1 MHFVGVYWL
10 ILFSVFCG
18 AICRLVMTYVCV
30 VLVVGVLVTLTT
42 AHDGL
47 LSIVGELEA
56 VKDVNGVRQCVTS
69 PPNMTVSAR
78 SKIDCMR
85 ACLSQGTVCVYGA
98 NYHSDSRE
106 CEMHSEP
113 PGSLEQVP
121 NCIFYQVLYFARNV

>member
-1 MHFVGVYWL
+1 MY
-10 ILFSVFCG
+10 
-18 AICRLVMTYVCV
+18 
-30 VLVVGVLVTLTT
+30 VLVIGVLVTVTT

-47 LSIVGELEA
+47 TSIVGELEA
-56 VKDVNGVRQCVTS
+56 VKDGNGVRQCLTS

-85 ACLSQGTVCVYGA
+85 ACLSHGSACAIGA

-113 PGSLEQVP
+113 PDSLQQVP
-121 NCIFYQVLYFARNV
+121 NCIFYQLSLIHI